1 MIRLYVLMCMIALV
15 LIFSSASANA
25 GSEPVP
31 VKSWKAEKSCASEFT
46 FLINCNSGTPFS
58 YNPSRPFI
66 TDIIMNKN
74 PGGFVV
80 IQAKITNSA
89 PWRKTFRI
97 KWDWRSANGLMS
109 TAPADAAL
117 TMVTLGGKEQQVIQ
131 GTSTVPNPTGVVLSL
146 FPHAK

>member
-1 MIRLYVLMCMIALV
+1 MRMIALALV
-15 LIFSSASANA
+15 FSSACANA
-25 GSEPVP
+25 GTEPVP
-31 VKSWKAEKSCASEFT
+31 VKSWQAEKPGVPEFT
-46 FLINCNSGTPFS
+46 FLINCNSGAPFS

-66 TDIIMNKN
+66 TDIMMSKN
-74 PGGFVV
+74 PGGFMV

-97 KWDWRSANGLMS
+97 KWEWRSANGLMS
-109 TAPADAAL
+109 TAPADGAL

-131 GTSTVPNPTGVVLSL
+131 GTSTVPNPTGVILSL